1 MALSMASAAHRLR
14 ALRRSLGL
22 AALLALPLASTAA
35 AQAPAPPASGR
46 DPLTGSRSRLQRDW
60 IGSRSLPADVPIL
73 MLAGHADSQ
82 GIAGPGTAGE
92 AVDRF
97 GARPMQPGIRDEL
110 YWALQVARRVTEL
123 GQSRGLNIRFYDPP
137 QRSIVDGDDPRTN
150 WSEGKR
156 HAAAGGYAL
165 EIHFDAY
172 GADGVGSGVIPA
184 LHRPLSRIDESLAVA
199 FGGYPLQFRGGLGGP
214 RRGITLL
221 EIGKLEAPLE
231 PALRNLRTREQALT
245 AIAERVVAALELGL
259 GRQPGGGPDAPTAAT
274 PMPATPTAARGLSRS
289 PDGGGSAPPAQDPPA
304 SSAGG

>member
-1 MALSMASAAHRLR
+1 MPFTTASASRRLR
-14 ALRRSLGL
+14 TLRRSLVL
-22 AALLALPLASTAA
+22 AALLALPLASGAG
-35 AQAPAPPASGR
+35 AQAPSQPPAGR

-60 IGSRSLPADVPIL
+60 VGSRPLSADVPIL
-73 MLAGHADSQ
+73 VMAGHADSQ

-97 GARPMQPGIRDEL
+97 GARP
-110 YWALQVARRVTEL
+110 
-123 GQSRGLNIRFYDPP
+123 FYDPP
-137 QRSIVDGDDPRTN
+137 QRAIVNGDDPRTN

-156 HAAAGGYAL
+156 HGTAGGYAL

-172 GADGVGSGVIPA
+172 GPDGVGSGVIPA
-184 LHRPLSRIDESLAVA
+184 LHRPASRIDESLAVA

-231 PALRNLRTREQALT
+231 PALRNPRTREQALT
-245 AIAERVVAALELGL
+245 TIAERVVTALELGL
-259 GRQPGGGPDAPTAAT
+259 GRPPGGSPAAPTGAV
-274 PMPATPTAARGLSRS
+274 GLSRS
-289 PDGGGSAPPAQDPPA
+289 PDGAGSVPPAQDPRA

>member
-1 MALSMASAAHRLR
+1 MPFTTASASRRLR
-14 ALRRSLGL
+14 TLRRSLVL
-22 AALLALPLASTAA
+22 AALLALPLASGAG
-35 AQAPAPPASGR
+35 AQAPSQPPAGR

-60 IGSRSLPADVPIL
+60 VGSRPLSADVPIL
-73 MLAGHADSQ
+73 VMAGHADSQ

-97 GARPMQPGIRDEL
+97 GARPMHPGIRDEL
-110 YWALQVARRVTEL
+110 YWNLQVARRITEL
-123 GQSRGLNIRFYDPP
+123 GLRRGLNIRFYDPP
-137 QRSIVDGDDPRTN
+137 QRAIVNGDDPRTN

-156 HAAAGGYAL
+156 HATAGGYAL

-172 GADGVGSGVIPA
+172 GPDGVGSGVIPA
-184 LHRPLSRIDESLAVA
+184 LHRPASRIDESLAVA

-231 PALRNLRTREQALT
+231 PALRNPRTREQALT
-245 AIAERVVAALELGL
+245 TIAERVVTALELGL
-259 GRQPGGGPDAPTAAT
+259 GRPPGGSPAAPTGEV
-274 PMPATPTAARGLSRS
+274 GLSRS
-289 PDGGGSAPPAQDPPA
+289 PDGAGSVPPAQDPRA